1 MDDLIITMAHFRS
14 IPSRTGIGYC
24 ARGGRQWFA
33 ARGLDWADFAR
44 NGISAETLLATGD
57 GFALAIVEHARQQQV
72 EAARGQ

>member
-33 ARGLDWADFAR
+33 ARGMDWADFGR
-44 NGISAETLLATGD
+44 NGIPAETLLATGD
-57 GFALAIVEHARQQQV
+57 GFALAIVEHARKLQA
-72 EAARGQ
+72 EATDGR